1 MNQVKKCLFIF
12 IYVAVSVRVNA
23 TYVWVSLEASWI
35 SELELQLRR
44 KLPDLGVG
52 KCTLVLSRAASI
64 LNHGAISPA
73 TYEVQL

>member
-35 SELELQLRR
+35 SELELQL
-44 KLPDLGVG
+44 PDLGVG